1 MITVK
6 AYAQY
11 RSILN
16 TDSLTLDPG
25 GDGLTLGKI
34 LQQLCARFPALEQ
47 YLRLDQEHSY
57 RNHAMILSDGKI
69 LNSLSQTISDGAVL
83 ELFPVFIGG

>member
-16 TDSLTLDPG
+16 TDALMLDTGSESLTLADV
-25 GDGLTLGKI
+25 

-47 YLRLDQEHSY
+47 YLRLDQEHSF
-57 RNHAMILSDGKI
+57 RNHAMILSDGKM
-69 LNSLSQTISDGAVL
+69 LNSLSQAISDGAVL